1 MVMKKK
7 NLTAGFTLIEIL
19 VVMVIIAILLS
30 LVAPRY
36 FETVERSKESTLKH
50 DLIIM
55 RDAIDKYY
63 SDTGRYPDS
72 LEDMVQRK
80 YLRALPEDPITDR
93 TDTWIFIPP
102 EDISIQGALYDI
114 HSGAEGNASDGSNY
128 ADW

>member
-1 MVMKKK
+1 MRPGK
-7 NLTAGFTLIEIL
+7 GFTLIEVL
-19 VVMVIIAILLS
+19 VVMVIIATLLS

-63 SDTGRYPDS
+63 SDTGTYPDS
-72 LEDMVQRK
+72 MEDMVQRK
-80 YLRALPEDPITDR
+80 YLRAVPEDPVTGR
-93 TDTWIFIPP
+93 TDTWIFSPP
-102 EDISIQGALYDI
+102 VDINIRGAIYDI
-114 HSGAEGNASDGSNY
+114 HSGAEGIASDGTYY

>member
-1 MVMKKK
+1 MRPGK
-7 NLTAGFTLIEIL
+7 GFTLIEVL
-19 VVMVIIAILLS
+19 VVMVIIATLLS

-63 SDTGRYPDS
+63 SDTGTYPDS
-72 LEDMVQRK
+72 MEDMVQRK
-80 YLRALPEDPITDR
+80 YLRAVPEDPVTGR
-93 TDTWIFIPP
+93 TDTWVFSPP
-102 EDISIQGALYDI
+102 VDINIRGAIYDI
-114 HSGAEGNASDGSNY
+114 HSGAEGIASDGTNY